1 MTQNIVSL
9 NLTDDELQAV
19 DAALSELENKLGGL
33 IALSVPQKRSLRKM
47 GEKSEAFCRQA
58 MRLLAQNPELVPA
71 NVVAA
76 SPVQD
81 LAMLD
86 KLRPRLLRIVV
97 GLDLLGEQRDAAL
110 PEPPRILGPLDFVAD
125 GKVDLDD
132 VREAHQLL
140 ALDMYRAQAFERQE
154 IAELR
159 SLGAEDIAHGD
170 EPVDE
175 EPLRMAAQ
183 FLGRNP

>member
-76 SPVQD
+76 GPVQD

-86 KLRPRLLRIVV
+86 KLRPRLLRIT
-97 GLDLLGEQRDAAL
+97 R
-110 PEPPRILGPLDFVAD
+110 
-125 GKVDLDD
+125 
-132 VREAHQLL
+132 L
-140 ALDMYRAQAFERQE
+140 AERATDT
-154 IAELR
+154 
-159 SLGAEDIAHGD
+159 DIALGSD
-170 EPVDE
+170 VMVASLQVYGQLKLTGASEGLQSLRRDLGMRFARTSKPE
-175 EPLRMAAQ
+175 EAKAA
-183 FLGRNP
+183 